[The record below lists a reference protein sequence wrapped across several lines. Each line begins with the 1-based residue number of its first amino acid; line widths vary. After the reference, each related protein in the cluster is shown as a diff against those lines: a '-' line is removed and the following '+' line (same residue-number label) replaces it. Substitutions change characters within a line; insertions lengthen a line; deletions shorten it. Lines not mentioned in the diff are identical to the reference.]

1 MAAQDLV
8 LLLQQQIEQQRIMM
22 ERQDQRHQEQ
32 LQAILAMA
40 RKSEEKEPIKT
51 FTGGIQSF
59 SAFDSATELCG
70 RVGHNPKDC
79 RFKNTTCHYC
89 NKIGHIE
96 AACLKKKKE
105 SAKLTGERNKLKKI
119 FSISQTNTVNKVKV
133 PELQLPIKLE
143 GQHMVNFE
151 VDTGA
156 GDNFL
161 GKTAWKELGEPIL
174 EAPSQ
179 QFESASQHKLPVLG
193 TVMLQAETE
202 NYNQQSLG
210 FNVTELPD
218 LNLLGRSAI
227 AQLGISVD
235 TLIEQNSG
243 AHAQCHAVFEDLKPD
258 RKLQA
263 ECRKLCEEFPDL
275 FKPELGR
282 LKDFELEVKFKPDA
296 KLNFC
301 KARAVPF
308 ALQEDLA
315 QAYEAGI
322 RRGVWQRITTQQM
335 SCMISFKNGPKTEC
349 NIRFLKE
356 LVCNMVV
363 PLKM

>member
-1 MAAQDLV
+1 MAIEIEDAAKV
-8 LLLQQQIEQQRIMM
+8 AKETVHGQIS
-22 ERQDQRHQEQ
+22 RQEVNKIQPKKRGRNSSPEP
-32 LQAILAMA
+32 
-40 RKSEEKEPIKT
+40 KS
-51 FTGGIQSF
+51 SF
-59 SAFDSATELCG
+59 IECIRCG
-70 RVGHNPKDC
+70 RVGHNPKYC
-79 RFKNTTCHYC
+79 RFKNTTFHYC

-105 SAKLTGERNKLKKI
+105 SAKLTRERNKLKKI
-119 FSISQTNTVNKVKV
+119 FSISQTNTINKVKV

-143 GQHMVNFE
+143 GQHMINFE

-227 AQLGISVD
+227 AQLRISVD

-243 AHAQCHAVFEDLKPD
+243 AHAQCHAVFEEDLKPD

-263 ECRKLCEEFPDL
+263 ECRKLCEEFPNL
-275 FKPELGR
+275 FKPEIGR

-296 KLNFC
+296 RLNF
-301 KARAVPF
+301 
-308 ALQEDLA
+308 
-315 QAYEAGI
+315 
-322 RRGVWQRITTQQM
+322 
-335 SCMISFKNGPKTEC
+335 
-349 NIRFLKE
+349 
-356 LVCNMVV
+356 
-363 PLKM
+363 